1 MQSRSKRLIHLYF
14 TPIQEVIPI
23 PDIRERNDRPK
34 DKPPKYQVTSTVQRQ
49 MVQKFVKE
57 LSDSA
62 KQPDRSDSAE
72 HTATEQVEATAREI
86 VHEAVQLPRSFSRQA
101 RYTESTERV
110 QPEQPAQPR
119 QTSAPPRQRT
129 EDVRTRPDTTP
140 RSTPTPAPQ
149 EQGRRAYVQQA
160 SKATAT
166 SPIASPE
173 QPQNYYAAPEVLP
186 QEDLPRQTL
195 QSPRQR
201 TEDLR
206 TRSEVRAPQRTPAP
220 TPQEQ
225 GRRAYIQQ
233 AAKAAQPTLAP
244 EQLQNY
250 HAVPEVPPQEDLPR
264 QNPQSPRQ
272 RTEDLRTRV
281 ETRTPQSTP
290 APTPQEQGRRA
301 YVQQAAK
308 AATAPPSIP
317 EVIQESQVSDVPI
330 PENAPRR
337 TPETPRLRADDIR
350 LRSEPEAPQH
360 MPTPAPQEQGRRA
373 YVQKTA
379 KETTK
384 LPGQKSILERPA
396 VSEEPP
402 TEKAPR
408 VRTEDVRTR
417 PEQQKPQSTAAPTAQ
432 EQGRRSYMRQ
442 AKKSRAEKV
451 SAWDDFHTEKS
462 EIRIAED
469 IPEREPPS
477 IREKPTIT
485 ELRGELLPEPMP
497 ENTPNV
503 RHIKQTG
510 TWAPR
515 AAEPSTMRGIEL
527 PIRERTVNVPTHDLP
542 STPQARQAFA
552 KKQAQLSQNPSIE
565 SIHPPEPAAPI
576 SPQPPVSDVPATT
589 PKRQPVTAGSS
600 KSAPPVQPQAP
611 AHAPPVEQLPAIREK
626 PKPNAAPR
634 EKSRR
639 GVSIRTKDTEQIST
653 PKAQSKTSVSKI
665 DTKRARKAATQDAQ
679 RKMLKKSNFR
689 AARAAVA
696 AAKKLGEAAAKATKE
711 LIDALIALGGGTAL
725 FVVFSIVIVAGAFL
739 ASPLGILF
747 ADEQQADDTVPL
759 ATAIAEIQGEYHA
772 ELEELQNGDYV
783 SIQIVG
789 QAPDWREVVAVFASK
804 TAGAEDG
811 IDVFTLD
818 EERVELLRQ
827 VFWDM
832 CEITTATQTVDVP
845 DSDPDDDVDDSHTE
859 TALTITITAKTAEQM
874 RMEYSFS
881 KYQNDALDI
890 LLENLGSLNVP
901 MGSLN
906 ISQEDAIELLE
917 NLPDDL
923 DPERKAVV
931 ETAVQLV
938 GRVSYFWGGKSLTL
952 GWDDR
957 WGVPTEVTA
966 AGSGST
972 GTVRPFGLDCSGFV
986 DWTFYNATNGSYYP
1000 GRGGGAATQHSY
1012 CTNISWSDAQPGNL
1026 VFYPDDSHV
1035 GIVGGKDADGNLLI
1049 VHCSGGANGVVIT
1062 GSAGFTTVA
1071 RPDCFSD

>member
-1 MQSRSKRLIHLYF
+1 
-14 TPIQEVIPI
+14 
-23 PDIRERNDRPK
+23 
-34 DKPPKYQVTSTVQRQ
+34 

-57 LSDSA
+57 LNDSV

-72 HTATEQVEATAREI
+72 RTATEQVETTAHEI
-86 VHEAVQLPRSFSRQA
+86 VHEAVQLPRSFSHRTH
-101 RYTESTERV
+101 YTESTEQL
-110 QPEQPAQPR
+110 QPEQPAPPR
-119 QTSAPPRQRT
+119 QTSTLPRQRA
-129 EDVRTRPDTTP
+129 EEVRSKPDTTP
-140 RSTPTPAPQ
+140 PRTTSTPTPQ

-160 SKATAT
+160 AKATAA

-173 QPQNYYAAPEVLP
+173 QPQNYYAVPEIPP
-186 QEDLPRQTL
+186 QEDLPRQNP

-206 TRSEVRAPQRTPAP
+206 TRSEARAPQRTPAP

-233 AAKAAQPTLAP
+233 AAKAAAQLPLAP

-264 QNPQSPRQ
+264 QNPQFPRQ
-272 RTEDLRTRV
+272 RTENLRTRS
-281 ETRTPQSTP
+281 EARTPQRTP

-301 YVQQAAK
+301 YIQQAAK
-308 AATAPPSIP
+308 AAATPPITPKSQ
-317 EVIQESQVSDVPI
+317 QERPTPVVPT
-330 PENAPRR
+330 PENAPRQA
-337 TPETPRLRADDIR
+337 PETPRLRTDDIR
-350 LRSEPEAPQH
+350 LRLESETPQH
-360 MPTPAPQEQGRRA
+360 TPTPVPQEFGRRA
-373 YVQKTA
+373 FVQKTA
-379 KETTK
+379 KNTAKASVRESLPECSSVSDAPPSETM
-384 LPGQKSILERPA
+384 
-396 VSEEPP
+396 
-402 TEKAPR
+402 PR
-408 VRTEDVRTR
+408 LRAENVRTR
-417 PEQQKPQSTAAPTAQ
+417 PEQQKSQGAPAPTAQ
-432 EQGRRSYMRQ
+432 EQGRRAYVRQ
-442 AKKSRAEKV
+442 AKKSRAENN
-451 SAWDDFHTEKS
+451 SARDNFHTEKS
-462 EIRIAED
+462 EIRLAED
-469 IPEREPPS
+469 LPVHEPPR

-485 ELRGELLPEPMP
+485 ELRGELPSEATPEKA
-497 ENTPNV
+497 PNV
-503 RHIKQTG
+503 QHIKQTG
-510 TWAPR
+510 TWTPR
-515 AAEPSTMRGIEL
+515 SAEPSAIRGVEL
-527 PIRERTVNVPTHDLP
+527 PIRERTADTPTHDLP
-542 STPQARQAFA
+542 SIPQEQARKIFA
-552 KKQAQLSQNPSIE
+552 EKQAQLSQNPSIE
-565 SIHPPEPAAPI
+565 SIYPSEPAGPTA
-576 SPQPPVSDVPATT
+576 PQPSVSDAPTIT
-589 PKRQPVTAGSS
+589 PKRQPVTVGSN
-600 KSAPPVQPQAP
+600 KSTPQPVQQPTPTQ
-611 AHAPPVEQLPAIREK
+611 APPVEQLPAIREK
-626 PKPNAAPR
+626 LKPNAAPR

-639 GVSIRTKDTEQIST
+639 GVSIRTRDAEQISP
-653 PKAQSKTSVSKI
+653 PKVPAKTSVSKNA
-665 DTKRARKAATQDAQ
+665 TKRARKAATHDAQ
-679 RKMLKKSNFR
+679 RKMLQKSNKR

-696 AAKKLGEAAAKATKE
+696 AAKKLGEAAAKAAKE

-725 FVVFSIVIVAGAFL
+725 FIVFSIVIVAGAFL

-747 ADEQQADDTVPL
+747 ADEQQAEDTVPL

-772 ELEELQNGDYV
+772 ELEEMQNGDFT

-804 TAGAEDG
+804 VAGAEDG
-811 IDVFTLD
+811 MDVFTLD

-832 CEITTATQTVDVP
+832 CEITTETQDIDVP

-859 TALTITITAKTAEQM
+859 TALTITISAKTAEQM

-957 WGVPTEVTA
+957 WGIPTEVTA

-1012 CTNISWSDAQPGNL
+1012 CTNISWSDAQPGDL
-1026 VFYPDDSHV
+1026 VFYSDDSHV

-1062 GSAGFTTVA
+1062 GSAGFTSVA
-1071 RPDCFSD
+1071 RPDCFS